1 MGQVWASLSPR
12 KEFVKGIHCLQAYSS
27 LMIGWYEEVSGQ
39 QINIDKSGFLV
50 HDKRS
55 SRCVARVRQVTGFV
69 LKSLLVRYL
78 GCPLFSGRRKSGY
91 SMDLVQSVID
101 KISAWRS
108 RCLSFGGR
116 IILIK
121 HVLSAILTHLLTWN
135 LNMLRSWVPDSIVEE
150 IVRKPV
156 PMGFGQDNAIRCL
169 TESGDFSL
177 ASTYPISGGQRPT
190 SFMFDRVWHP
200 LLPIK
205 IAFFMIR
212 VLRDRLLLA
221 SSLGRLNVHGPSK
234 CFCCTEFQSESLDHI
249 FSKGDLAQ
257 FLWRFFGHAVGVV
270 FREAGVRSRLAD
282 VVGLFGGQCAGG
294 PDGVVRWEMPSTGIC
309 KLNTDGCS
317 LGNPGIS
324 GGGGVL
330 RDSSGSLIFG
340 FSIPLGELISLQTET
355 RSLLY
360 GVQQCLSR
368 GFSRVQVEVD
378 SLLLVNILRGKS
390 RCPWR
395 VRSKIESIQTVLRMG
410 WSVEHCYRE
419 ANQVADALSK
429 VGALG
434 SGIVIYTSQS
444 ALPRPA
450 RGAMVLDST
459 GTPVLCIRAMRS

>member
-1 MGQVWASLSPR
+1 MLGGGCSECMKWRNKIS
-12 KEFVKGIHCLQAYSS
+12 G
-27 LMIGWYEEVSGQ
+27 GWYSQ
-39 QINIDKSGFLV
+39 
-50 HDKRS
+50 
-55 SRCVARVRQVTGFV
+55 
-69 LKSLLVRYL
+69 
-78 GCPLFSGRRKSGY
+78 
-91 SMDLVQSVID
+91 
-101 KISAWRS
+101 
-108 RCLSFGGR
+108 
-116 IILIK
+116 
-121 HVLSAILTHLLTWN
+121 
-135 LNMLRSWVPDSIVEE
+135 SWVLDSIVEE

-156 PMGFGQDNAIRCL
+156 PMGSGQDSAKWCL
-169 TESGDFSL
+169 IESGDFSL
-177 ASTYPISGGQRPT
+177 ASTYPISGGQRPA

-200 LLPIK
+200 LLLIK

-234 CFCCTEFQSESLDHI
+234 YFCCMEFQSESLDHI
-249 FSKGDLAQ
+249 FSEGDLAQ

-270 FREAGVRSRLAD
+270 YREAGVRSRLVGWWCRMPHHSCVEAVHSVVPSMICSHIWLARNLAYFEGQFLRRKTICDRILAD

-294 PDGVVRWEMPSTGIC
+294 PDGVVRWETPSTKIC

-317 LGNPGIS
+317 PGNPGIS

-330 RDSSGSLIFG
+330 RDSSGALIFG
-340 FSIPLGELISLQTET
+340 FSIPLGELISLQAET

-360 GVQQCLSR
+360 GVQQYLSR
-368 GFSRVQVEVD
+368 GFSRVQIEVD
-378 SLLLVNILRGKS
+378 SLLLVNILRDKS

-395 VRSKIESIQTVLRMG
+395 VRSKIESIQTVLRTG

-450 RGAMVLDST
+450 RGLWS
-459 GTPVLCIRAMRS
+459 